1 MQNKCP
7 IFWINYI
14 FNVTLHLEMKYNTY
28 TLDNGLRI
36 IHLPSDSQ
44 VVYCGYQINAGTR
57 NEEPGE
63 EGLAHFCE
71 HVTFKG
77 TERRKAWHI
86 LNCLESV
93 GGDLNAYTNKE
104 GTVYYSAI
112 LKEHIARAVDL
123 LSDIVF
129 HSVYPQAEIDKEVE
143 VICDEIE
150 SYNDSPAE
158 LIYDEFE
165 NILFKGSPLGHNIL
179 GTAEQVRAFKTE
191 DALRFTRKLY
201 RPDNAI
207 FFAYGDIDFKKLVKL
222 IQKALG
228 ECPKGRE
235 LACSADCK
243 SAETPTEERITEETP
258 TEERITEETPTK
270 ERITEETPT
279 GETPTEE
286 MEAGNANHKVQSSK
300 FNVQS
305 KVAGQT
311 IVMQKNTHQAHVM
324 IGTRAYDVNDDRRM
338 PLYLLNNM
346 LGGPGMNAKLN
357 LALREHNGLV
367 YTVESTMVAYGDT
380 GTWSIYFGCDE
391 HDVKRCLRLVRK
403 ELDKFMQKP
412 LSDAQL
418 KAAKKQIKGQIG
430 VACDNRE
437 NFALDFGKSFL
448 HYGWEKNVDRLYEQV
463 DEITATQIQAV
474 AQELFD
480 KDRLTTL
487 IFK

>member
-1 MQNKCP
+1 MNKE
-7 IFWINYI
+7 
-14 FNVTLHLEMKYNTY
+14 LRRMKYNTC

-57 NEEPGE
+57 DELPGE

-104 GTVYYSAI
+104 GTVYYAAI

-129 HSVYPQAEIDKEVE
+129 HSTYPQQEIDKEVE

-165 NILFKGSPLGHNIL
+165 NILFKGHPLGHNIL
-179 GTAEQVRAFKTE
+179 GTAEQVRKFTTT

-222 IQKALG
+222 LQKNVL
-228 ECPKGRE
+228 
-235 LACSADCK
+235 S
-243 SAETPTEERITEETP
+243 EERRVKSEEFNGLRGMKTE
-258 TEERITEETPTK
+258 
-270 ERITEETPT
+270 
-279 GETPTEE
+279 
-286 MEAGNANHKVQSSK
+286 
-300 FNVQS
+300 
-305 KVAGQT
+305 GQT
-311 IVMQKNTHQAHVM
+311 IVLEKHTHQAHVM
-324 IGTRAYDVNDDRRM
+324 IGTQAYDVHDDRRM
-338 PLYLLNNM
+338 PLYLLNNI

-357 LALREHNGLV
+357 LTLREHNGLV

-403 ELDKFMQKP
+403 ELDKLMEKP
-412 LSDAQL
+412 LSEAQL
-418 KAAKKQIKGQIG
+418 RAAKKQIKGQIG

-463 DEITATQIQAV
+463 DAITAQQMQQV
-474 AQELFD
+474 AKELFD
-480 KDRLTTL
+480 EQRLTTL

>member
-1 MQNKCP
+1 
-7 IFWINYI
+7 
-14 FNVTLHLEMKYNTY
+14 MKYNTY

-36 IHLPSDSQ
+36 IHLPSDSK

-112 LKEHIARAVDL
+112 LKEHIARAVNL

-165 NILFKGSPLGHNIL
+165 NILFKGNSLGHNIL
-179 GTAEQVRAFKTE
+179 GTAEQVRQFTTE

-201 RPDNAI
+201 RPDNAV
-207 FFAYGDIDFKKLVKL
+207 FFAYGDIDFKKLVTLLKRSVGSEEL
-222 IQKALG
+222 RVKN
-228 ECPKGRE
+228 EEFNSRE
-235 LACSADCK
+235 
-243 SAETPTEERITEETP
+243 EERMKGEESNSP
-258 TEERITEETPTK
+258 K
-270 ERITEETPT
+270 
-279 GETPTEE
+279 
-286 MEAGNANHKVQSSK
+286 
-300 FNVQS
+300 
-305 KVAGQT
+305 GQT
-311 IVMQKNTHQAHVM
+311 IVMEKHTHQAHVM
-324 IGTRAYDVNDDRRM
+324 IGTQAYDVHDDRRM
-338 PLYLLNNM
+338 PLYLLNNI

-403 ELDKFMQKP
+403 ELDKFMEKP

-418 KAAKKQIKGQIG
+418 RAAKKQIKGQIG

-463 DEITATQIQAV
+463 DAITAQQIQAV

-480 KDRLTTL
+480 EHRLTTL

>member
-1 MQNKCP
+1 
-7 IFWINYI
+7 
-14 FNVTLHLEMKYNTY
+14 MKYNTY

-36 IHLPSDSQ
+36 IHLPSDSK

-165 NILFKGSPLGHNIL
+165 NILFKDSSLGHNIL
-179 GTAEQVRAFKTE
+179 GTAEQVRSFTTE

-222 IQKALG
+222 VRRALADDDSGKLAEEDCHTDFADDADFSGGTGFAGDENSITTEKSVSSVKSVGPKNYPSVG
-228 ECPKGRE
+228 EE
-235 LACSADCK
+235 
-243 SAETPTEERITEETP
+243 I
-258 TEERITEETPTK
+258 
-270 ERITEETPT
+270 
-279 GETPTEE
+279 
-286 MEAGNANHKVQSSK
+286 
-300 FNVQS
+300 
-305 KVAGQT
+305 AGQT

-338 PLYLLNNM
+338 PLYLLNNI

-391 HDVKRCLRLVRK
+391 HDIKRCLRLVRK
-403 ELDKFMQKP
+403 ELDRMMEKP
-412 LSDAQL
+412 LSDSQL

-448 HYGWEKNVDRLYEQV
+448 HYGWEKNVDCLYEQV
-463 DEITATQIQAV
+463 EAITSQQIQDV
-474 AQELFD
+474 ARELFD
-480 KDRLTTL
+480 KDRLITL

>member
-1 MQNKCP
+1 
-7 IFWINYI
+7 
-14 FNVTLHLEMKYNTY
+14 MKYNTY

-191 DALRFTRKLY
+191 DALRFTQKLY

-207 FFAYGDIDFKKLVKL
+207 FFAYGDIDFKKLVRLLQRALADDESVVNLAEEKL
-222 IQKALG
+222 
-228 ECPKGRE
+228 PKNYPSVG
-235 LACSADCK
+235 DG
-243 SAETPTEERITEETP
+243 I
-258 TEERITEETPTK
+258 
-270 ERITEETPT
+270 
-279 GETPTEE
+279 
-286 MEAGNANHKVQSSK
+286 
-300 FNVQS
+300 
-305 KVAGQT
+305 AGQT

-367 YTVESTMVAYGDT
+367 YTVESTMVSYGDT

-403 ELDKFMQKP
+403 ELNKFMQKP

>member
-1 MQNKCP
+1 
-7 IFWINYI
+7 
-14 FNVTLHLEMKYNTY
+14 MKYNTY

-36 IHLPSDSQ
+36 IHLPSDSK

-123 LSDIVF
+123 LTDIVF

-165 NILFKGSPLGHNIL
+165 NIIFKGSPLGHNIL
-179 GTAEQVRAFKTE
+179 GTAEQVRSFKTE

-207 FFAYGDIDFKKLVKL
+207 FFAYGDIDFKKLVRLLK
-222 IQKALG
+222 
-228 ECPKGRE
+228 
-235 LACSADCK
+235 K
-243 SAETPTEERITEETP
+243 SFLSEERRVKSEKINSP
-258 TEERITEETPTK
+258 
-270 ERITEETPT
+270 
-279 GETPTEE
+279 
-286 MEAGNANHKVQSSK
+286 EAQAQ
-300 FNVQS
+300 FNIQHS
-305 KVAGQT
+305 TFNTQHSFEGQT
-311 IVMQKNTHQAHVM
+311 IVIQKNTHQAHVM
-324 IGTRAYDVNDDRRM
+324 IGTRAYDVNDSRRM

-380 GTWSIYFGCDE
+380 GVWSIYFGCDE

-412 LSDAQL
+412 LSEAQL
-418 KAAKKQIKGQIG
+418 KAAKKQIKGQVG

-463 DEITATQIQAV
+463 DEITAEQIQAV

-487 IFK
+487 IFR

>member
-1 MQNKCP
+1 
-7 IFWINYI
+7 
-14 FNVTLHLEMKYNTY
+14 MKYNTY

-191 DALRFTRKLY
+191 DALRFTQKLY

-207 FFAYGDIDFKKLVKL
+207 FFSYGDIDFKKLVKL

-243 SAETPTEERITEETP
+243 SAETPTEERIAEKTP
-258 TEERITEETPTK
+258 TKERIAEKTPTK

-286 MEAGNANHKVQSSK
+286 MEAGDANHKVQSSM

-324 IGTRAYDVNDDRRM
+324 IGTQAYDVNDDRRM

-448 HYGWEKNVDRLYEQV
+448 HYGWEKNVGRLYEQV
-463 DEITATQIQAV
+463 DEITAAQIQAV

>member
-1 MQNKCP
+1 
-7 IFWINYI
+7 
-14 FNVTLHLEMKYNTY
+14 MKYNTY

-36 IHLPSDSQ
+36 IHLPSDSK

-123 LSDIVF
+123 LTDIVF
-129 HSVYPQAEIDKEVE
+129 HSVYPQTEIDKEVE

-165 NILFKGSPLGHNIL
+165 NIIFKGSPLGHNIL
-179 GTAEQVRAFKTE
+179 GTAEQVRSFKTE

-207 FFAYGDIDFKKLVKL
+207 FFAYGDIDFKKLLRLLK
-222 IQKALG
+222 
-228 ECPKGRE
+228 
-235 LACSADCK
+235 K
-243 SAETPTEERITEETP
+243 SFLSEERRVKSEETTFGDRRESQFNSP
-258 TEERITEETPTK
+258 
-270 ERITEETPT
+270 
-279 GETPTEE
+279 
-286 MEAGNANHKVQSSK
+286 EAQAQ
-300 FNVQS
+300 FNIQHS
-305 KVAGQT
+305 TFNTQHSFEGQT

-380 GTWSIYFGCDE
+380 GIWSIYFGCDE

-412 LSDAQL
+412 LSEAQL
-418 KAAKKQIKGQIG
+418 KAAKKQIKGQVG

-463 DEITATQIQAV
+463 DEITAEQIQAV
-474 AQELFD
+474 AKELFD

>member
-1 MQNKCP
+1 
-7 IFWINYI
+7 
-14 FNVTLHLEMKYNTY
+14 MKYNTY

-36 IHLPSDSQ
+36 IHLPSDSK

-207 FFAYGDIDFKKLVKL
+207 FFAYGDIDFKKLVRLLQRALADDESVGNLAKEKL
-222 IQKALG
+222 
-228 ECPKGRE
+228 PKNYPSVRDG
-235 LACSADCK
+235 
-243 SAETPTEERITEETP
+243 I
-258 TEERITEETPTK
+258 
-270 ERITEETPT
+270 
-279 GETPTEE
+279 
-286 MEAGNANHKVQSSK
+286 
-300 FNVQS
+300 
-305 KVAGQT
+305 AGQT

-367 YTVESTMVAYGDT
+367 YTVESTMVSYGDT

-463 DEITATQIQAV
+463 DEITAAQIQAV

>member
-1 MQNKCP
+1 
-7 IFWINYI
+7 
-14 FNVTLHLEMKYNTY
+14 MKYNTY

-36 IHLPSDSQ
+36 IHLPSDSK

-123 LSDIVF
+123 LTDIVF

-165 NILFKGSPLGHNIL
+165 NIIFKGSPLGHNIL
-179 GTAEQVRAFKTE
+179 GTAEQVRSFKTE

-222 IQKALG
+222 IRKV
-228 ECPKGRE
+228 
-235 LACSADCK
+235 LADDDSGKVAENAANSVGKLAEEKLPQISQITQISGDENSITTEK
-243 SAETPTEERITEETP
+243 SVSSVKSVGPEKYPSVG
-258 TEERITEETPTK
+258 K
-270 ERITEETPT
+270 EI
-279 GETPTEE
+279 
-286 MEAGNANHKVQSSK
+286 
-300 FNVQS
+300 
-305 KVAGQT
+305 AGQT

-324 IGTRAYDVNDDRRM
+324 IGTRAYDVNDSRRM

-380 GTWSIYFGCDE
+380 GIWSIYFGCDE

-412 LSDAQL
+412 LSEAQL
-418 KAAKKQIKGQIG
+418 KAAKKQIKGQVG

-463 DEITATQIQAV
+463 DEITAEQIQAV

-487 IFK
+487 IFR

>member
-1 MQNKCP
+1 
-7 IFWINYI
+7 
-14 FNVTLHLEMKYNTY
+14 MKYNTY

-36 IHLPSDSQ
+36 IHLPSDSK

-123 LSDIVF
+123 LTDIVF

-165 NILFKGSPLGHNIL
+165 NIIFKGSPLGHNIL
-179 GTAEQVRAFKTE
+179 GTAEQVRSFKTE

-222 IQKALG
+222 IRKALTDDDSG
-228 ECPKGRE
+228 KVAENAANSVGK
-235 LACSADCK
+235 LAEEKLPQISQITQISGDENSITTEK
-243 SAETPTEERITEETP
+243 SVSSVKSVGPENYPSVG
-258 TEERITEETPTK
+258 K
-270 ERITEETPT
+270 EI
-279 GETPTEE
+279 
-286 MEAGNANHKVQSSK
+286 
-300 FNVQS
+300 
-305 KVAGQT
+305 AGQT

-324 IGTRAYDVNDDRRM
+324 IGTRAYDVNDSRRM

-380 GTWSIYFGCDE
+380 GIWSIYFGCDE

-412 LSDAQL
+412 LSEAQL
-418 KAAKKQIKGQIG
+418 KAAKKQIKGQVG

-463 DEITATQIQAV
+463 DEITAEQIQAV

-487 IFK
+487 IFR

>member
-1 MQNKCP
+1 
-7 IFWINYI
+7 
-14 FNVTLHLEMKYNTY
+14 MKYNTY

-36 IHLPSDSQ
+36 IHLPSDSK

-57 NEEPGE
+57 DEEPGE

-104 GTVYYSAI
+104 GTVYYAAI

-129 HSVYPQAEIDKEVE
+129 HSTYPQQEIDKEVE

-165 NILFKGSPLGHNIL
+165 NILFKGNSLGHNIL
-179 GTAEQVRAFKTE
+179 GTAEQVRQFTTE

-201 RPDNAI
+201 RPDNAV
-207 FFAYGDIDFKKLVKL
+207 FFAYGDIDFKKLVTLLKRSV
-222 IQKALG
+222 G
-228 ECPKGRE
+228 SEE
-235 LACSADCK
+235 LRVK
-243 SAETPTEERITEETP
+243 SEEFNCCEERRVKSTGS
-258 TEERITEETPTK
+258 EERRVKSEEPNSPK
-270 ERITEETPT
+270 
-279 GETPTEE
+279 
-286 MEAGNANHKVQSSK
+286 
-300 FNVQS
+300 
-305 KVAGQT
+305 GQT
-311 IVMQKNTHQAHVM
+311 IVMEKHTHQAHVM
-324 IGTRAYDVNDDRRM
+324 IGTQAYDVHDDRRM
-338 PLYLLNNM
+338 PLYLLNNI

-403 ELDKFMQKP
+403 ELDRFMEKP

-418 KAAKKQIKGQIG
+418 RAAKKQIKGQIG

-463 DEITATQIQAV
+463 DEITAQQIQSV

-480 KDRLTTL
+480 EHRLTTL

>member
-1 MQNKCP
+1 MIKQSRRPKNLPFLFIVQLFSFFCRNFALRLG
-7 IFWINYI
+7 I
-14 FNVTLHLEMKYNTY
+14 LHPMFTKKDKIMKYNTY
-28 TLDNGLRI
+28 TLENGLRI
-36 IHLPSDSQ
+36 IHLPSDCK
-44 VVYCGYQINAGTR
+44 VVYCGYQVNAGTR
-57 NEEPGE
+57 DEELGE

-104 GTVYYSAI
+104 ETVYYAAI
-112 LKEHIARAVDL
+112 LKEHVARAVDL

-129 HSVYPQAEIDKEVE
+129 HSIYPQAEIDKEVE

-165 NILFKGSPLGHNIL
+165 NILFRGTSLGHNIL
-179 GTAEQVRAFKTE
+179 GTAEKVRAFKTK

-201 RPDNAI
+201 QPDNTI
-207 FFAYGDIDFKKLVKL
+207 FFAYGDIDFKKLIRLLDKTLANVHSGQSTAENKPT
-222 IQKALG
+222 ATTT
-228 ECPKGRE
+228 EPTRE
-235 LACSADCK
+235 I
-243 SAETPTEERITEETP
+243 E
-258 TEERITEETPTK
+258 
-270 ERITEETPT
+270 
-279 GETPTEE
+279 
-286 MEAGNANHKVQSSK
+286 
-300 FNVQS
+300 
-305 KVAGQT
+305 GQT
-311 IVMQKNTHQAHVM
+311 IIMQKNTHQAHVM
-324 IGTRAYDVNDDRRM
+324 IGTRAYNVYDERRM

-380 GTWSIYFGCDE
+380 GIWSIYFGCDE
-391 HDVKRCLRLVRK
+391 HDVKRCLHLVRR

-437 NFALDFGKSFL
+437 NFALDMGKSFL

-463 DEITATQIQAV
+463 DKITSQEIQSV

-480 KDRLTTL
+480 EKRLTTL

>member
-1 MQNKCP
+1 
-7 IFWINYI
+7 
-14 FNVTLHLEMKYNTY
+14 MKYNTY

-36 IHLPSDSQ
+36 IHLPSDSK

-235 LACSADCK
+235 LACSTDCK
-243 SAETPTEERITEETP
+243 SAETPTEERIAEETP
-258 TEERITEETPTK
+258 TGETPTDERITK
-270 ERITEETPT
+270 ETPT

-286 MEAGNANHKVQSSK
+286 MEAGDANHKVQSSK

-324 IGTRAYDVNDDRRM
+324 IGTQAYDVNDDRRM

-463 DEITATQIQAV
+463 DEITAAQIQAV

>member
-1 MQNKCP
+1 
-7 IFWINYI
+7 
-14 FNVTLHLEMKYNTY
+14 MKYNTY

-179 GTAEQVRAFKTE
+179 GTAEQVRVFKTE

-207 FFAYGDIDFKKLVKL
+207 FFSYGDIDFKKLVKL

-243 SAETPTEERITEETP
+243 SAETPTEERIA
-258 TEERITEETPTK
+258 
-270 ERITEETPT
+270 EETPT

-286 MEAGNANHKVQSSK
+286 MEAGDANHKVQSSK

-463 DEITATQIQAV
+463 DEITTAQIQAV

>member
-1 MQNKCP
+1 
-7 IFWINYI
+7 
-14 FNVTLHLEMKYNTY
+14 MKYNTY

-36 IHLPSDSQ
+36 IHLPSDSK

-123 LSDIVF
+123 LTDIVF

-165 NILFKGSPLGHNIL
+165 NIIFKGSPLGHNIL
-179 GTAEQVRAFKTE
+179 GTAEQVRSFKTE

-222 IQKALG
+222 LKTLNMEHG
-228 ECPKGRE
+228 TLNFMNSKT
-235 LACSADCK
+235 S
-243 SAETPTEERITEETP
+243 ETPTA
-258 TEERITEETPTK
+258 
-270 ERITEETPT
+270 
-279 GETPTEE
+279 E
-286 MEAGNANHKVQSSK
+286 MEAGDANHKVQSSK
-300 FNVQS
+300 FKVQSKEVQS
-305 KVAGQT
+305 KVEGQT

-324 IGTRAYDVNDDRRM
+324 IGTRAYDVNDSRRM

-380 GTWSIYFGCDE
+380 GVWSIYFGCDE

-412 LSDAQL
+412 LSEAQL

-448 HYGWEKNVDRLYEQV
+448 HYGLEKNVDRLYEQV
-463 DEITATQIQAV
+463 DEITAEQIQAV
-474 AQELFD
+474 AKELFD